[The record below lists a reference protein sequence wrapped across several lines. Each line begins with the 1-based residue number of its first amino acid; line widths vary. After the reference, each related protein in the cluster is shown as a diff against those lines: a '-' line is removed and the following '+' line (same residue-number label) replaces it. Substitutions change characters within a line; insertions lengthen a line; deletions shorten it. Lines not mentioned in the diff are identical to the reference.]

1 MIHIKE
7 TYIDRNINCI
17 FGDSEVYETFT
28 DSIGELFKHL
38 QQEFGRCTSSMY
50 IDKTDGTAKK
60 IGWVFEKKNK
70 YNDCNETYMQETW
83 IELHKTKPKKT
94 IEYDLLEMSV

>member
-7 TYIDRNINCI
+7 QYINKTLFESC
-17 FGDSEVYETFT
+17 GESEVYETFT
-28 DSIGELFKHL
+28 DSVGELFKHL
-38 QQEFGRCTSSMY
+38 QQEFGRCVSSMY
-50 IDKTDGTAKK
+50 IDKKDGTTKK

-70 YNDCNETYMQETW
+70 YNDCDETYVQETW

-94 IEYDLLEMSV
+94 IEYNLLEM

>member
-7 TYIDRNINCI
+7 QYINKNENCT
-17 FGDSEVYETFT
+17 FGGSEVYETFT
-28 DSIGELFKHL
+28 DNIGELFKDL
-38 QQEFGRCTSSMY
+38 QCEFGRCVSSMY
-50 IDKTDGTAKK
+50 MDKKDGATKK

-70 YNDCNETYMQETW
+70 YNDCDETYVQETW

-94 IEYDLLEMSV
+94 IEYNLLEM